1 MITMKT
7 DITVEPL
14 TGALGAEVQ
23 GLDLNHL
30 DDATWEQV
38 HSLLLE
44 HLVLFFPQQALTPDA
59 HIALGRRFGEVEIHP
74 FLRKVSEE
82 YPEIVEIDS
91 DKGPAEGWHTD
102 ATFSPTPP
110 DGLHLADA
118 HVSGCGWRHS
128 VDEPAPGLRDA
139 LGAHEGAVGG
149 VDRMALGRELRA
161 PGAGERAPRGPGPP
175 RDWAPFAVREPELH
189 VARSADATPGERCA
203 APVLLRLVGVAA
215 LPVPLQVVSGSSR
228 HLGQPVHT
236 APSDLRL
243 RRVPEHQQGDGAR

>member
-110 DGLHLADA
+110 RWPP
-118 HVSGCGWRHS
+118 SCGCARVRVWVATQR
-128 VDEPAPGLRDA
+128 
-139 LGAHEGAVGG
+139 
-149 VDRMALGRELRA
+149 GRTST
-161 PGAGERAPRGPGPP
+161 
-175 RDWAPFAVREPELH
+175 
-189 VARSADATPGERCA
+189 RSTRC
-203 APVLLRLVGVAA
+203 
-215 LPVPLQVVSGSSR
+215 SR
-228 HLGQPVHT
+228 RP
-236 APSDLRL
+236 
-243 RRVPEHQQGDGAR
+243 